1 MPKFENC
8 YFCKTSYYRSSS
20 QDGGVGRN
28 PSLPHTTQRRITT
41 NLKSINNQKCQKIK
55 LHGTLTTKELKK
67 KSTRTTKPVRW
78 QTGRTWWAGPL
89 RKTEARLAVVRGG
102 AGWRWN
108 WTSVLTMDYGRGC
121 CIKRNSQSHRGVPW
135 KVHWR
140 PAGELHCS
148 LSGPSPTG
156 STTAQQ
162 RG

>member
-1 MPKFENC
+1 MK
-8 YFCKTSYYRSSS
+8 K
-20 QDGGVGRN
+20 
-28 PSLPHTTQRRITT
+28 
-41 NLKSINNQKCQKIK
+41 
-55 LHGTLTTKELKK
+55 LKK

-108 WTSVLTMDYGRGC
+108 WTSELTMDYGRGC

-148 LSGPSPTG
+148 LSGPSPTD
-156 STTAQQ
+156 SATWQQ
-162 RG
+162 RVLPCPVEYQGPCPPTTCQLCQTKKYGQNERTEQNFRKRTRRGGESQTIWWRI